1 MDHWWIGSDNLIWIK
16 QLRDVVEPTT
26 YINNA
31 TVTAVLTDSDGQEV
45 TGASSIALEHVSGS
59 DGEYV
64 GQIAA
69 SVSLTKGAQYT
80 ATVTIVGGGFTL
92 VRQIVRTA
100 AYKGET

>member
-1 MDHWWIGSDNLIWIK
+1 MDYWWIGSDNVIWIK

-31 TVTAVLTDSDGQEV
+31 TVTAVLKDEDGTEV
-45 TGASSIALEHVSGS
+45 ASITLEYVSGS
-59 DGEYV
+59 EGEYV

-69 SVSLTKGAQYT
+69 SVSLTDGAQYT
-80 ATVTIVGGGFTL
+80 LTITIVGGGFTL
-92 VRQIVRTA
+92 TRQIVRTA